1 MHKLYLLTMPIQCSI
16 LTLSRSSKSTKRYHI
31 SNRSTKNQN
40 LSKLN
45 PIKQTEPARRTIK
58 SQATHSNQATLSP
71 FNPKHKCTAIF
82 KTHSQNLKTLQTKA
96 QKLHEAPP
104 HQLFKLSITPKPI
117 FAPIRGNC
125 ESIPQETYSRCGNC
139 K

>member
-1 MHKLYLLTMPIQCSI
+1 MLNSHSITQFQINQALSYLQPLNKEPEPI
-16 LTLSRSSKSTKRYHI
+16 KAE
-31 SNRSTKNQN
+31 
-40 LSKLN
+40 

-96 QKLHEAPP
+96 QQPHEAPP

-125 ESIPQETYSRCGNC
+125 ESIPQETYSSCGNC